1 MPLTLSVTYDYRCPF
16 ARIAHDH
23 VVAGLRDGADW
34 QVTFVPLSLGQ
45 LHVEEG
51 GADVWDD
58 PSRDGGLLA
67 LQASV
72 AVRDHLPDR
81 FLDVHHALFEARHRD
96 GMRRADEPD
105 IRKVLEGEGVD
116 VDAILAAIG
125 TGEPLATVRREHEAA
140 VAAHEVWGVPTFI
153 GRESAVFVRLMER
166 PVDAA
171 DARRSVERIMDM
183 VDGWPEL
190 NEFKHTSLRR

>member
-1 MPLTLSVTYDYRCPF
+1 MPLQFSVTYDYRCPF

-34 QVTFVPLSLGQ
+34 DVTFVPLSLGQ

-51 GADVWDD
+51 GTDVWDE
-58 PSRDGGLLA
+58 PGRDGGLLA

-72 AVRDHLPDR
+72 AVRELDPDR
-81 FLDVHHALFEARHRD
+81 FVDVHHALFEARHSD
-96 GMRRADEPD
+96 GLRLAEEPD
-105 IRKVLEGEGVD
+105 ICKVLEAQGVD
-116 VDAILAAIG
+116 PDAVLASIG

-140 VAAHEVWGVPTFI
+140 VDAFEVWGVPTFI
-153 GRESAVFVRLMER
+153 GASSAVFVRLMER
-166 PVDAA
+166 PADGA
-171 DARRSVERIMDM
+171 DARRTVERIMDM